1 MKKVSPLASPMTR
14 SAARIATL
22 VVVVSVIG
30 WTAACSFQRPQP
42 SPIPTETSA
51 STQATSPVS
60 PDSISGAVIDVE
72 GNPIAG
78 AIVRIKTTGRS
89 CITGDDGH
97 FTLSNLSPEKAVVLT
112 AWAAGYYIGGGEKA
126 YSPGTANVV
135 LTLTAHAS
143 SDHPEYQWLSAFSG
157 AGYSGS
163 GEDGNCQNCH
173 ADPENQDANLPFPEW
188 QRDAHAL
195 SAQNTRFLSMY
206 LGTDLQGNQSPETR
220 YFSNRDYGR
229 IPLRPD
235 LSQPFFGP
243 GYKLDF
249 PDTAGNCAACH
260 VPAAAIDAPY
270 SVDPVSVDGVGKEG
284 VTCDFC
290 HKVWDARL
298 DPLTGLPYAN
308 MPGVLSFEFRRPPQ
322 GHQFFA
328 GPYDDVA
335 PGEDTYTPIQRESQ
349 FCAACHYG
357 IFWDTLVYN
366 SFGEWLDSPYSDP
379 ARAQAAGLA
388 SAKTCQDCHMPAGK
402 SHLIAAPEKGGLPRD
417 PDTVFSHRMPGAA
430 DETLLQNSVTLTAD
444 ARREGATLVVEV
456 SIFNDQAGHHVPTDS
471 PLRQMIL
478 LVKAVDDRG
487 QALEFQDGPSVP
499 AWGGVGDPGH
509 GYYAGLPGKGYAK
522 ILEELWT
529 EISPSG
535 AYWNPTRLLSD
546 NRIPALGADNSV
558 FIFTP
563 PESGEATIEIILFFR
578 RAFKELMDQK
588 GWDVPDIVM
597 ERQIIRIP

>member
-1 MKKVSPLASPMTR
+1 MRKLSAHSLVPVAILFVAGLAIGLVYLFSPHLPLTVSEAGKTGALLQT
-14 SAARIATL
+14 
-22 VVVVSVIG
+22 
-30 WTAACSFQRPQP
+30 P
-42 SPIPTETSA
+42 SLI
-51 STQATSPVS
+51 S
-60 PDSISGAVIDVE
+60 PDSISGIVVDSE
-72 GNPIAG
+72 GSPIAG
-78 AIVRIKTTGRS
+78 ARVRVKTTELSSVTDANGFFLLDNLAPGR
-89 CITGDDGH
+89 
-97 FTLSNLSPEKAVVLT
+97 AVILT
-112 AWAAGYYIGGGEKA
+112 AWAEGFFIGGGEKA
-126 YSPGTANVV
+126 YLPGTDNVK
-135 LTLTAHAS
+135 LTITAHAAV
-143 SDHPEYQWLSAFSG
+143 DHPDYQWLSAFST
-157 AGYSGS
+157 AGYAGS

-173 ADPENQDANLPFPEW
+173 AGPEYQEASLPFPEW
-188 QRDAHAL
+188 LGDAHAL

-206 LGTDLQGNQSPETR
+206 LGTDLQGNQSPETT

-229 IPLRPD
+229 TPLRPD
-235 LSQPFFGP
+235 PDKPYYGP

-260 VPAAAIDAPY
+260 APAAAVDSAY
-270 SVDPVSVDGVGKEG
+270 GVDPTTVNGVGQEG

-298 DPLTGLPYAN
+298 DPLSGRPYAN

-335 PGEDTYTPIQRESQ
+335 PGEDTYTPIQQESR

-366 SFGEWLDSPYSDP
+366 SFGEWLESPYSDTE
-379 ARAQAAGLA
+379 RAEAAGLA
-388 SAKTCQDCHMPAGK
+388 SAKTCQDCHMPAGE
-402 SHLIAAPEKGGLPRD
+402 SHLIAASEKGGLPRD
-417 PDTVFSHRMPGAA
+417 PDTIYSHRMPGAS
-430 DETLLQNSVTLTAD
+430 DETLLQNTVTLTTD
-444 ARREGATLVVEV
+444 ARREEEKLIVDVT
-456 SIFNDQAGHHVPTDS
+456 IRNDQAGHHVPTDS

-478 LVKAVDDRG
+478 LVKAEDDEG
-487 QALEFQDGPSVP
+487 QALEFLEGPTVP
-499 AWGGVGDPGH
+499 DWGGDRREGDPGD

-535 AYWNPTRLLSD
+535 AYWNPTRILSD
-546 NRIPALGADNSV
+546 NRIPALGADSSAY
-558 FIFTP
+558 IFTA
-563 PESGEATIEIILFFR
+563 PETGEATVEITLLFR

-597 ERQIIRIP
+597 ESLVIRVP